1 VALSTYYEWWLFWF
15 ILLMP
20 PLALLLLAIRP
31 ATGPPDWAF
40 EGSKIGSVIALSFL
54 LNSGFVRGNLA
65 GRFADASVPLSVIM
79 AWSIGT
85 ALSIVRLGR
94 IRLGRR
100 DATMP
105 LVARGALLVVVIA
118 LVGATT
124 AVLVR
129 PARELLENSRLTEGV
144 ESTRGRVGDVTD
156 RLQHT
161 WPLTR
166 EYAEGRHGAVKLALY
181 LQECT
186 APTDRILVTAMM
198 PQVVGLA
205 RRPFA
210 GGHTDLRA
218 GFFGTVDDQ
227 TLTIERLQRQSVPII
242 IGPPSSERRDYESNL
257 PLIAAY
263 FDREYTNLGDKDLG
277 DGMVV
282 SLMVRHGIRSVRTWE
297 PLSFPCFR

>member
-1 VALSTYYEWWLFWF
+1 MLVVALF
-15 ILLMP
+15 
-20 PLALLLLAIRP
+20 
-31 ATGPPDWAF
+31 
-40 EGSKIGSVIALSFL
+40 
-54 LNSGFVRGNLA
+54 
-65 GRFADASVPLSVIM
+65 
-79 AWSIGT
+79 
-85 ALSIVRLGR
+85 
-94 IRLGRR
+94 
-100 DATMP
+100 
-105 LVARGALLVVVIA
+105 
-118 LVGATT
+118 GATT

-129 PARELLENSRLTEGV
+129 PARELLENSHLTEGF
-144 ESTRGRVGDVTD
+144 ESTRGRIVDVTD

-181 LQECT
+181 FQECT

-198 PQVVGLA
+198 PQAVGLA
-205 RRPFA
+205 RRAFA

-218 GFFGTVDDQ
+218 GFFGTVEDQ

-242 IGPPSSERRDYESNL
+242 IGPPSRERRDYELNL

-282 SLMVRHGIRSVRTWE
+282 SLMVRNGLRSVRTWE